1 MKTILKFCLGL
12 FFGCTINL
20 SLAQQKILNIY
31 IWGNYLPNEVI
42 QQFTKETKIRVNI
55 AEYDNNETM
64 FAKLKA
70 SPQTGYDLVVPSSYY
85 VERMAKQKMLQ
96 PLDKTKIPNISNLDP
111 TLLKKHFDPNND
123 FSLPYLWG
131 TTGIVVNTSYF
142 PHANITK
149 WEDLWQPQY
158 NNQLM
163 LLDDMRE
170 VFSIALLTLGYSI
183 NDTDPQHIKQAYLK
197 LKALKNNVRLFN
209 IDAVPNIYIDEDA
222 TIGMIWS
229 GDCKLAQQENANLQY
244 IYPQEG
250 FAVWVD
256 SIAIVRNAPHADN
269 AHAFINFILRPEI
282 AKAISLATGHS
293 TPNTDARKLL
303 PLEIQ
308 NNPVAY
314 PDSKIL
320 SKGMFQEDI
329 SDNVLRIYNN
339 YWEML
344 KIG

>member
-1 MKTILKFCLGL
+1 M
-12 FFGCTINL
+12 
-20 SLAQQKILNIY
+20 AQPKILNIY
-31 IWGNYLPNEVI
+31 IWGNYLPNEVV

-70 SPQTGYDLVVPSSYY
+70 SPHTGYDLVVPSSYY

-96 PLDKTKIPNISNLDP
+96 PLDKTKITNLNNLDP
-111 TLLKKHFDPNND
+111 TLLKKHFDPDNS

-131 TTGIVVNTSYF
+131 TTGIVVNTNFF

-149 WEDLWQPQY
+149 WADLWQPQY

-170 VFSIALLTLGYSI
+170 VFSMALLTLGYSI
-183 NDTDPQHIKQAYLK
+183 NDTNPQHIKQAYLK
-197 LKALKNNVRLFN
+197 LKELKNNVRLFN

-229 GDCKLAQQENANLQY
+229 GDCKLAQQENPNLQY

-250 FAVWVD
+250 FSVWID
-256 SIAIVRNAPHADN
+256 SIAMVRNAPHPEN
-269 AHAFINFILRPEI
+269 AYAFISFILRPEI

-293 TPNTDARKLL
+293 TPNIAARKLL
-303 PLEIQ
+303 PPEVQ

-314 PDSKIL
+314 PSSKIL
-320 SKGMFQEDI
+320 SKGRFQEDI
-329 SDNVLRIYNN
+329 ADDVLRIYNN

-344 KIG
+344 KVG